1 VIIGEWAIALGN
13 PFGLFEV
20 NQKPTVT
27 VGVISATKMKLSASE
42 NRFYRDMIQTDAAIN
57 SGNSGGPL
65 VNSVGEVIGMNTIIF
80 TGSQYNTGNIGLG
93 FAIPINKVKKIVDI
107 LKSKGKIERNYWIGM
122 RVQTVDQ
129 GIAQYYKLKNPKG
142 AIVTGIEKGS
152 PADDAGI
159 KTEDVIIGINSEAV
173 NAEEDFWGVITDAN
187 IGDKITVKILRNGDE
202 MEKSFTLKVK

>member
-1 VIIGEWAIALGN
+1 
-13 PFGLFEV
+13 
-20 NQKPTVT
+20 
-27 VGVISATKMKLSASE
+27 
-42 NRFYRDMIQTDAAIN
+42 
-57 SGNSGGPL
+57 
-65 VNSVGEVIGMNTIIF
+65 
-80 TGSQYNTGNIGLG
+80 
-93 FAIPINKVKKIVDI
+93 
-107 LKSKGKIERNYWIGM
+107 M